1 MKKLP
6 DEFEDDEI
14 IVRSI
19 FSKMVL
25 RDPKKGAGLKA
36 LALTP
41 YPKEK
46 VEISYRN
53 RLKLNII

>member
-25 RDPKKGAGLKA
+25 RDPKKGGLG
-36 LALTP
+36 
-41 YPKEK
+41 
-46 VEISYRN
+46 
-53 RLKLNII
+53 